1 MSSGHYGSQGFQ
13 APKKN
18 VELSRLQDM
27 TYNDDNLKM
36 VGKRMPYTMPNDLFG
51 RMQNKVMRRIDEIEK
66 ERPLRRRRNTLIL
79 KLSVVATAVAA
90 SVCLFLVLH
99 FGNSNGNGND
109 NYGMQQ
115 TANSASVEKAYDS
128 LSQEEKENLL
138 ADYKND
144 IYMRLQ

>member
-1 MSSGHYGSQGFQ
+1 MATKGFSP
-13 APKKN
+13 PKKCRT
-18 VELSRLQDM
+18 SRLQDM

-66 ERPLRRRRNTLIL
+66 EKPLRRHRNTLIL
-79 KLSVVATAVAA
+79 KLSVAATAVAA
-90 SVCLFLVLH
+90 SACLFLVLH
-99 FGNSNGNGND
+99 FGNGNGND

-144 IYMRLQ
+144 I

>member
-1 MSSGHYGSQGFQ
+1 
-13 APKKN
+13 
-18 VELSRLQDM
+18 M

-66 ERPLRRRRNTLIL
+66 EKPLRRRRNTLIL
-79 KLSVVATAVAA
+79 KLSVAATAVAA
-90 SVCLFLVLH
+90 SACLFLVLH
-99 FGNSNGNGND
+99 FGNGND

-115 TANSASVEKAYDS
+115 TANSTSVEKAYDS

>member
-1 MSSGHYGSQGFQ
+1 
-13 APKKN
+13 
-18 VELSRLQDM
+18 M

-66 ERPLRRRRNTLIL
+66 EKPLRRHRNTLIL
-79 KLSVVATAVAA
+79 KLSVAATAVAA
-90 SVCLFLVLH
+90 SACLFLVLH
-99 FGNSNGNGND
+99 FGNGNGND